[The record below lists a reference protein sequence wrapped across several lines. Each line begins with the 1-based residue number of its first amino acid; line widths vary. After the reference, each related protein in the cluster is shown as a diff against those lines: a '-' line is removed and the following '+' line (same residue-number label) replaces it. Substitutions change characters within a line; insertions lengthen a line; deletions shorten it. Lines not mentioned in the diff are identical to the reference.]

1 VCSLVRWI
9 DHFERVLYCGPSND
23 YSVLRTKIDPQHFP
37 VGQAPWR
44 RGEDQSRA
52 RQHTTFIRA
61 HEERINPLSPRIFY
75 NKLCRSKQHIE
86 RRNPVLVQCTE
97 VLVKGR
103 GKKREKGKRKSKIDT
118 GVEGCGHRSMW
129 REREY
134 RTKEKGGSCM
144 IQRKIRGRY

>member
-1 VCSLVRWI
+1 LIPSIFRWVR
-9 DHFERVLYCGPSND
+9 HPGV
-23 YSVLRTKIDPQHFP
+23 
-37 VGQAPWR
+37 

-86 RRNPVLVQCTE
+86 RRNPVLVQYTE

-103 GKKREKGKRKSKIDT
+103 GKKE
-118 GVEGCGHRSMW
+118 
-129 REREY
+129 REREKKKQNRY
-134 RTKEKGGSCM
+134 RCRRMRPQKHVERKG
-144 IQRKIRGRY
+144 I